1 MDLGF
6 PTPQATPRDG
16 SLIAVWFSCGA
27 ASAVAAKKTLEIYGS
42 RCVVRVINSP
52 VIEEDEDNRRF
63 LKDTEK
69 WLGVPVET
77 AINSDWPNCSAREV
91 WEQRSFM
98 AGPKGAPCT
107 EQLKK
112 EARYQWERA
121 NRPDWHVLGFTADE
135 EKRAKN
141 FILGERGNTLPVLID
156 AKITKAMCFDIVRAA
171 GIALPQAYLRGYP
184 NANCKGCVKASS
196 PTYWNH
202 VRRVDPEVFKDRA
215 EQSRRMGKDG
225 CRLVEYKGERIF
237 LDELPPDAVGA
248 PMKTLGSECGV
259 FCEER
264 TAA

>member
-1 MDLGF
+1 
-6 PTPQATPRDG
+6 
-16 SLIAVWFSCGA
+16 
-27 ASAVAAKKTLEIYGS
+27 
-42 RCVVRVINSP
+42 
-52 VIEEDEDNRRF
+52 
-63 LKDTEK
+63 
-69 WLGVPVET
+69 
-77 AINSDWPNCSAREV
+77 
-91 WEQRSFM
+91 M